1 MTAENGMGCISA
13 YPKAINSLDFIEF
26 LQKLRRK
33 HVRRSIALFMDNLA
47 VHKSRDV

>member
-1 MTAENGMGCISA
+1 MTAENGMGCITVHQQ
-13 YPKAINSLDFIEF
+13 AINSLDFIEF

-33 HVRRSIALFMDNLA
+33 HVKRSIALFMDNLA